1 LAYLQN
7 LSQFCN
13 VCRMATTTTAKMR
26 RVEQA
31 TGQPIRVYLMD
42 AYLVRG
48 QSTTE
53 IAADTD
59 TDKGT
64 ISRWLARFGIPA
76 RPVGTHQRK
85 ARAA

>member
-1 LAYLQN
+1 MQN

-13 VCRMATTTTAKMR
+13 VCRMQTNTTAKMR
-26 RVEQA
+26 QIEQD
-31 TGQPIRVYLMD
+31 TGQPIRVFLMD

-53 IAADTD
+53 IAAATG

-64 ISRWLARFGIPA
+64 VSRWLARFGIPA
-76 RPVGTHQRK
+76 RPVGTHRK
-85 ARAA
+85 RAA

>member
-1 LAYLQN
+1 M
-7 LSQFCN
+7 SQFCN
-13 VCRMATTTTAKMR
+13 VRHMQTTTTAKMR
-26 RVEQA
+26 RIEQA

-53 IAADTD
+53 IAAATG

-64 ISRWLARFGIPA
+64 VSRWLAKFGIPA
-76 RPVGTHQRK
+76 RPVGTHVKR
-85 ARAA
+85 RAAA